1 MKPISIVEAESSAWS
16 ECAFIDYMCEV
27 DQLLYEQYGITA
39 DDLDA
44 VAAAQEAGETP
55 EEHVAWMVERYELC
69 PLPCVATRGGM
80 VC

>member
-1 MKPISIVEAESSAWS
+1 MTCTSTAPTDWGNRPFIEFLCEA
-16 ECAFIDYMCEV
+16 DR
-27 DQLLYEQYGITA
+27 LLHELYGITA

-55 EEHVAWMVERYELC
+55 KEHVAWMAEHYDLC
-69 PLPCVATRGGM
+69 PLPSAATRGEM